1 MKLKFFNN
9 RKFKYGTMA
18 TVFTAVFIALIVL
31 FNFGVTVLVEKN
43 PLRID
48 VTDNALFSFSEETV
62 EYLENLE
69 QKIEITVLAK
79 EEEFVAYGDETSQ
92 LYYQYG
98 IDLLSHMP
106 KVNEMIKRYS
116 QYSDNITVN
125 YIDILEDPNFVSK
138 YPNDQLAQGQII
150 ISSQDTGRHKILKA
164 FDLFY
169 INEDDYSVYLN
180 AEKKLT
186 SAIMVTAIENLVK
199 VQYTTGHNEGDVS
212 GVISLLEQN
221 AYESSQINLSTD
233 EIDEDTDLLLIMAP
247 LVDFSKEELDK
258 VDLFLENNGKFN
270 RHVVYFAAY
279 NRADTPLLDSFL
291 KEWGIVMSTDTVVET
306 DTSKY
311 YNRNPFMN
319 VPVYSDEVFAPKY
332 AALSIPLM
340 TPYCVPMN
348 TLFETS
354 DNREA
359 QSLLKFTNT
368 AVAMPREVNEDW
380 KPEDATR
387 KGPFDAAITGSRL
400 TYSGLLEL
408 RSTVTAFGSFLM
420 ADPSVLNSSLYA
432 NAEYLLDVFNTV
444 TENEI
449 KVNILIKNLGTEAM
463 TMTSSAQD
471 VIFAIFVVA
480 VPVCVLIAGIVIW
493 ILRRNK

>member
-1 MKLKFFNN
+1 MMKFFNN

-18 TVFTAVFIALIVL
+18 TAFTAVFIALIL
-31 FNFGVTVLVEKN
+31 LLNFGVTVLVEKN

-48 VTDNALFSFSEETV
+48 ITDNALFSFTEETV
-62 EYLENLE
+62 NYLENLE
-69 QKIEITVLAK
+69 QEIEITVLAK
-79 EEEFVAYGDETSQ
+79 EEEFIAYGDETSQ

-98 IDLLSHMP
+98 IDVLSHMP

-116 QYSDNITVN
+116 QYSSNITVD

-150 ISSQDTGRHKILKA
+150 VSSKDTGRHKIINA

-169 INEDDYSVYLN
+169 INNEDYSVYLN
-180 AEKKLT
+180 AEKILT
-186 SAIMVTAIENLVK
+186 SAIMVTAIDDLVK

-212 GVISLLEQN
+212 GVVSLLEQN

-233 EIDEDTDLLLIMAP
+233 DINQDTDLLVIMAP

-258 VDLFLENNGKFN
+258 IDLFLENNGQFN
-270 RHVVYFAAY
+270 KHVVYFAAY

-291 KEWGIVMSTDTVVET
+291 KEWGILISTDTVVET

-319 VPVYSDEVFAPKY
+319 VPVYSDEVLASKY
-332 AALSIPLM
+332 SALSIPLM
-340 TPYCVPMN
+340 TPYSVPLSV
-348 TLFETS
+348 LFEKS
-354 DNREA
+354 DNRET
-359 QSLLKFTNT
+359 QSLLKFTST
-368 AVAMPREVNEDW
+368 AVAMPRDVTEDW
-380 KPEDATR
+380 KPEDATK
-387 KGPFDAAITGSRL
+387 KGPFDAAITGSRI
-400 TYSGLLEL
+400 TYSGLTEL
-408 RSTVTAFGSFLM
+408 RSSVTVFGSFLV
-420 ADPSVLNSSLYA
+420 ADSSILGSSLYA
-432 NAEYLLDVFNTV
+432 NAEYLLDVFNSV

-463 TMTSSAQD
+463 NMTSAAQNI
-471 VIFAIFVVA
+471 IFAIFVVI
-480 VPVCVLIAGIVIW
+480 VPVCVLIAGIAIW

>member
-1 MKLKFFNN
+1 MMKFFNN

-48 VTDNALFSFSEETV
+48 ITDNALFSFTDETV
-62 EYLENLE
+62 NYLETLE
-69 QKIEITVLAK
+69 QEIEITVLAK
-79 EEEFVAYGDETSQ
+79 EEEFIAYGDETSQ

-116 QYSDNITVN
+116 QYSDNVTVN
-125 YIDILEDPNFVSK
+125 YVDILEDPNFVSK

-150 ISSQDTGRHKILKA
+150 VSSEDTGRHKILNA

-169 INEDDYSVYLN
+169 INTDDYSVYLN

-186 SAIMVTAIENLVK
+186 SAIMVTAIEDLVK
-199 VQYTTGHNEGDVS
+199 VQFTTGHNEGDVS
-212 GVISLLEQN
+212 GIASLLEQN

-233 EIDEDTDLLLIMAP
+233 DIDKDTDLIVIMAP

-258 VDLFLENNGKFN
+258 IDLFLENNGQFN
-270 RHVVYFAAY
+270 KHVAYFAAY

-291 KEWGIVMSTDTVVET
+291 KEWGILISTDTVVET

-319 VPVYSDEVFAPKY
+319 VPVYSDEVLSAKY
-332 AALSIPLM
+332 SALSIPLM
-340 TPYCVPMN
+340 TPYSVPMSV
-348 TLFETS
+348 LFEQS
-354 DNREA
+354 DNRET

-380 KPEDATR
+380 KPEDATK
-387 KGPFDAAITGSRL
+387 KGPFDAAVTGSRL

-408 RSTVTAFGSFLM
+408 KSTVTVFGSFLM
-420 ADPSVLNSSLYA
+420 ADPSVLSSSLYA
-432 NAEYLLDVFNTV
+432 NAEYILDVFNSV

-463 TMTSSAQD
+463 NMTSSAQN
-471 VIFAIFVVA
+471 VIFAIFVVV